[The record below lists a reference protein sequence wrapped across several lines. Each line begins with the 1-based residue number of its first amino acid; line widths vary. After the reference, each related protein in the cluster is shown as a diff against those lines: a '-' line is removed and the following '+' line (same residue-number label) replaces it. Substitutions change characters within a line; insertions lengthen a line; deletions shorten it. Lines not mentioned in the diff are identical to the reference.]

1 MSTIAYAALWIFVF
15 SLPWENAF
23 VTYFPGV
30 SIVTKVT
37 GALALGAML
46 AFVLMS
52 GRVRRWRVFHVAG
65 LLLVMWA
72 AGELFVFQ
80 VGEKLPFKFWTYV
93 QLLVMLWI
101 IWELAPSWSRQLG
114 LLAAFVFGSYVASF
128 ATILLYRR
136 AGGSLRRFAGFES
149 DPNSLAM
156 TLALALP
163 MAWYLSVTTRSPVL
177 RWACRGYMAI
187 GLVAIGLTGSRGG
200 MLATIVALMIVPL
213 TMTKLTP
220 GRMAAAIG
228 MLMLSGALAV
238 AYVPEKVV
246 ERLATTGTEV
256 EELSLG
262 GRFTLWRAGVKAFA
276 QRPITGYGVGNWR
289 HAVSPWLGPTPQ
301 VAHNSYLSVLVELG
315 LVGLLLYLSMFVAV
329 FLATRS
335 LPSLERRFAL
345 VLLGTLCVA
354 MLPLSWEEQKSVWF
368 ILAALLGLAYAA
380 RPGGAF
386 RRPPLQAAPVV
397 SPTMAARSRER
408 LNPSLRNIY
417 RDPTT

>member
-1 MSTIAYAALWIFVF
+1 
-15 SLPWENAF
+15 
-23 VTYFPGV
+23 
-30 SIVTKVT
+30 
-37 GALALGAML
+37 
-46 AFVLMS
+46 
-52 GRVRRWRVFHVAG
+52 
-65 LLLVMWA
+65 
-72 AGELFVFQ
+72 
-80 VGEKLPFKFWTYV
+80 
-93 QLLVMLWI
+93 
-101 IWELAPSWSRQLG
+101 
-114 LLAAFVFGSYVASF
+114 
-128 ATILLYRR
+128 
-136 AGGSLRRFAGFES
+136 
-149 DPNSLAM
+149 
-156 TLALALP
+156 
-163 MAWYLSVTTRSPVL
+163 
-177 RWACRGYMAI
+177 MAI